1 METSKQF
8 PNTWNALIKV
18 RDNTKDEQIRE
29 RAKLLL
35 SQRNTAA
42 GSMIEGEIISFLHEN
57 ADIVS

>member
-18 RDNTKDEQIRE
+18 RDTTKDEHIKE
-29 RAKLLL
+29 RAELLL
-35 SQRNTAA
+35 RQRNTAG

-57 ADIVS
+57 AEIAS